1 MRAVLEWG
9 EQKCSSENPR
19 RVVLDAAGKND
30 TRTTEKWSEKKM
42 RNTTTTTNN
51 AKDGGGGASGGVGE
65 KRR

>member
-19 RVVLDAAGKND
+19 RAVLDAAGKND
-30 TRTTEKWSEKKM
+30 NTRTTEKWSEKKM
-42 RNTTTTTNN
+42 RNNNN
-51 AKDGGGGASGGVGE
+51 ANDGGDGASGGVGE

>member
-30 TRTTEKWSEKKM
+30 TRTSEKWSEKKM
-42 RNTTTTTNN
+42 RNNNN
-51 AKDGGGGASGGVGE
+51 ANDGGDGASGWVGE

>member
-30 TRTTEKWSEKKM
+30 NTRTTEKWSEKKM
-42 RNTTTTTNN
+42 RNTNNNN
-51 AKDGGGGASGGVGE
+51 ANDGGDGASGGVGE

>member
-42 RNTTTTTNN
+42 RNNNNNN
-51 AKDGGGGASGGVGE
+51 ANDGGDGASGGVGE

>member
-19 RVVLDAAGKND
+19 RIVLDAAGKND

-42 RNTTTTTNN
+42 RNNNNNNN
-51 AKDGGGGASGGVGE
+51 ANDGGDGASGGVGE

>member
-42 RNTTTTTNN
+42 RNNNNN
-51 AKDGGGGASGGVGE
+51 ANDGGDGASGGVGE

>member
-42 RNTTTTTNN
+42 RNTNNNN
-51 AKDGGGGASGGVGE
+51 ANDGGDGASGGVGE

>member
-42 RNTTTTTNN
+42 RNNN
-51 AKDGGGGASGGVGE
+51 ANDGGDGASGGVGE

>member
-9 EQKCSSENPR
+9 EQKCASENPR

-42 RNTTTTTNN
+42 RNTNTNN
-51 AKDGGGGASGGVGE
+51 ANDGGDGASGGVGE